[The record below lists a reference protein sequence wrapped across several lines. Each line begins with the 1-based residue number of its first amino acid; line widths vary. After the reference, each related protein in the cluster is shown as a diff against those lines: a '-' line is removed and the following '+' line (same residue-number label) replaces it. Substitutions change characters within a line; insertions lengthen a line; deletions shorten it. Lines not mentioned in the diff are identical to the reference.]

1 MGTITRLPNKKATT
15 KAALAAWEITVAM
28 AAPRTPMS
36 KTKMNSGSRAMFS
49 AAPNITDAI
58 PILANPW
65 QMTNWFKP
73 LAARAKNV
81 PQR

>member
-1 MGTITRLPNKKATT
+1 MCQVGPISLMLCPAFIRRSTGMSIFPATKATT

-58 PILANPW
+58 PILANP
-65 QMTNWFKP
+65 
-73 LAARAKNV
+73 
-81 PQR
+81 